1 MSNPESLSNSIRPA
15 EPFRIIRFLG
25 TLRALGVLPVFPVFP
40 ALFLLISAGSGVA
53 QIQPPVSPWTR
64 LAHAPRM
71 TPDESW
77 GMPEYGGRGG
87 PRMTSDAEGTLF
99 ISHGGNLYLGEH
111 EGRSWKTAPVRIHFY
126 VPFSVGL
133 AVGGKGRIL
142 WGGWNSLDGGQTWS
156 EVAMFPLSYAIGP
169 NGTAL
174 AGTGPEAIFRSMN
187 GEASGSA
194 WKEAKYGKSY
204 QSITHLNF
212 AFPGWAFAAMPQ
224 GDLWISRND
233 GASWFPLQD
242 VMQYFFHDPEYFS
255 LPTMEKGPAG
265 KTLWT
270 IVSDG
275 NSRPLWCEGF
285 QRHGDS
291 ALLPLSPENM
301 GFPDSAITALQA
313 YALPSGQSILMLGT
327 WGQGVYVSRDQA
339 ASWQA
344 FNTGLKDLHVEA
356 LNFSVSGNA
365 QMLTREGLFSTSAF
379 ASLAIQRKNPAG
391 RRQES
396 IRTRGASPLFENAAG
411 RFQVD
416 GRTGSR

>member
-1 MSNPESLSNSIRPA
+1 MPNPELLSTSIRPVK
-15 EPFRIIRFLG
+15 PFRINRFLG
-25 TLRALGVLPVFPVFP
+25 ILGVFRGFPVFP
-40 ALFLLISAGSGVA
+40 ALFLLAFTGSGIA
-53 QIQPPVSPWTR
+53 QIRNPASPWTR
-64 LAHAPRM
+64 IAHAPRM

-99 ISHGGNLYLGEH
+99 ISNGGNLYLGEH
-111 EGRSWKTAPVRIHFY
+111 EGRSWRTAPVQTHFY
-126 VPFSVGL
+126 VPFPIGL
-133 AVGGKGRIL
+133 AAGGTGRIL
-142 WGGWNSLDGGQTWS
+142 WGSWNSVDGGQTWS
-156 EVAMFPLSYAIGP
+156 ETPLFPRSYAIGP
-169 NGTAL
+169 QGTAL

-187 GEASGSA
+187 GDGSGSA
-194 WKEAKYGKSY
+194 WEEVKYGDSY
-204 QSITHLNF
+204 QSITHLTF

-224 GDLWISRND
+224 GDLWISRDD
-233 GASWFPLQD
+233 GASWFPLQS
-242 VMQYFFHDPEYFS
+242 MMRYFFHDPEYFS

-285 QRHGDS
+285 RRHGDS
-291 ALLPLSPENM
+291 ALLPLSPDNR

-313 YALPSGQSILMLGT
+313 YALPSGQSILLLGT

-356 LNFSVSGNA
+356 LDFSVSGNA
-365 QMLTREGLFSTSAF
+365 HMLTREGLFSASAF
-379 ASLAIQRKNPAG
+379 ASSAIQAKHVVDPHQG
-391 RRQES
+391 R
-396 IRTRGASPLFENAAG
+396 IRRAPGTNPLFENGTG
-411 RFQVD
+411 RFHVN
-416 GRTGSR
+416 GRAGDR